1 MVPLNLS
8 FSFTKNKKKKK
19 KGCKIKK
26 IQEDKRLGWQ
36 EQVVEWSI
44 CINER
49 WSAPNCTI
57 EGLNWI
63 IDFFTNLIVPL
74 NDINVKGSANWS
86 STKKNRWICIKIKF
100 EDLIIFLI
108 GWFELIIY
116 TIKGLI
122 KFIN

>member
-1 MVPLNLS
+1 
-8 FSFTKNKKKKK
+8 
-19 KGCKIKK
+19 
-26 IQEDKRLGWQ
+26 
-36 EQVVEWSI
+36 
-44 CINER
+44 
-49 WSAPNCTI
+49 
-57 EGLNWI
+57 
-63 IDFFTNLIVPL
+63 L

-86 STKKNRWICIKIKF
+86 STKNNRWICIKIKF